1 MPTAINQEYKDKL
14 KQMIDKPIITDKFRA
29 FDKMVSEL
37 GPFMNVFEVDKCVDF
52 MYTIEHSKYDINPS
66 ISDCKT
72 QLQIIL
78 GSDRYEQVVSEW
90 KKYNNKFVTQ
100 FGTLKFK
107 SKLDP
112 TDKTLYDGLD
122 PEDNPDEWEKVY
134 V

>member
-1 MPTAINQEYKDKL
+1 MTNKEQLRA
-14 KQMIDKPIITDKFRA
+14 MIDKPIMTDKFRA

-37 GPFMNVFEVDKCVDF
+37 GPFMNIFEVDRCVDF
-52 MYTIEHSKYDINPS
+52 MYQIEDSKFDINPS

-78 GSDRYEQVVSEW
+78 GKDRYEEIVSEW
-90 KKYNNKFVTQ
+90 KKYNQKILTQ
-100 FGTLKFK
+100 FGTLKYK
-107 SKLDP
+107 NKKDP

-122 PEDNPDEWEKVY
+122 ETDDPNDWEKVY

>member
-1 MPTAINQEYKDKL
+1 MSSSNKKEQL
-14 KQMIDKPIITDKFRA
+14 KAMIDKPITTDKFRA

-37 GPFMNVFEVDKCVDF
+37 GLYMNVFEVDKCVDF
-52 MYTIEHSKYDINPS
+52 MYTIENSKYDINPS

-78 GSDRYEQVVSEW
+78 GSDRFEEIVSEW
-90 KKYNNKFVTQ
+90 KKYNQKVLTQ

-107 SKLDP
+107 RKSDGSLW
-112 TDKTLYDGLD
+112 DGLD
-122 PEDNPDEWEKVY
+122 PEDNPDDYDKVY

>member
-1 MPTAINQEYKDKL
+1 MNSSNKKEQL
-14 KQMIDKPIITDKFRA
+14 KAMIDKPITTDKFRA

-37 GPFMNVFEVDKCVDF
+37 GPFMNVFETDRCIDF
-52 MYTIEHSKYDINPS
+52 MYQIEKSEYDINPS

-78 GSDRYEQVVSEW
+78 GSDRFEEIVSEW
-90 KKYNNKFVTQ
+90 KKYNQKVLTQ

-107 SKLDP
+107 NKKDP

-122 PEDNPDEWEKVY
+122 DTDDPNEWEKVY

>member
-1 MPTAINQEYKDKL
+1 MRKQMIN
-14 KQMIDKPIITDKFRA
+14 KQQQLRDMIDKPITTDKFRA

-37 GPFMNVFEVDKCVDF
+37 GPYMNIFEVDRCIDF
-52 MYTIEHSKYDINPS
+52 MYEISDSKFDVNPS

-78 GSDRYEQVVSEW
+78 GLERYEIVVSEW
-90 KKYNNKFVTQ
+90 KKYNQKVLTQ

-107 SKLDP
+107 NKKDP

-122 PEDNPDEWEKVY
+122 DTDDINEWEKIY